1 MLNESKID
9 WTATGAVLSVLPQSE
24 HAPYLA
30 MLTSAKTEA
39 SRETT
44 QTKARAK
51 KAEQKAEKVSVE
63 AKPKANRHPYD
74 HKGVK
79 LTAPQWAV
87 WVAVKALLDAKAELV
102 KNTED
107 EGFAHLSGKFV
118 AQFIGTPSNRKEQG
132 RINQHMTTLKRKGL
146 LVWQPKEVQGSRKNI
161 KIKDGI
167 GFGPKA

>member
-24 HAPYLA
+24 HAAYLA

-74 HKGVK
+74 H
-79 LTAPQWAV
+79 
-87 WVAVKALLDAKAELV
+87 
-102 KNTED
+102 
-107 EGFAHLSGKFV
+107 
-118 AQFIGTPSNRKEQG
+118 
-132 RINQHMTTLKRKGL
+132 
-146 LVWQPKEVQGSRKNI
+146 
-161 KIKDGI
+161 
-167 GFGPKA
+167 